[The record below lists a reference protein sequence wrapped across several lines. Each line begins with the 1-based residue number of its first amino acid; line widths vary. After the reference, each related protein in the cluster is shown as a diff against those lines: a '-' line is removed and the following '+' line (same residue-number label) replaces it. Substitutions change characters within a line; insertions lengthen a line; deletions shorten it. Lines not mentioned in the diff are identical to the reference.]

1 MLWEGEGRADLSCV
15 LLDKGGTRVAEEA
28 KEVEESDEAEETDE
42 GQEAEETEEA
52 EEADEAQET
61 HEREEVGRNCGC
73 GCVTTRRLWSGAS
86 VDEERLIGYCRTR

>member
-1 MLWEGEGRADLSCV
+1 MPWEGEGRADLSCV

-42 GQEAEETEEA
+42 RQEAEETEEA

-73 GCVTTRRLWSGAS
+73 CCVTRKRDRPRL
-86 VDEERLIGYCRTR
+86 VGYCRTREGL